1 MQGTVAPSRL
11 WHFALSQ
18 FQLCQLPLHQFIPN
32 LKSDPSTAE
41 VPYVSQTREEIDYSP
56 VHCWC
61 CIQLSYVALYDTNLY
76 SNFHLYSIAAWMYSH
91 LSTSCQRHLILYC
104 STRMLTKR
112 ELTKWELTKWELR
125 NWQIWKWSNHA
136 RPLLQLQWPL
146 VGSSHAR
153 PQLQVQWPLV
163 GSSHVQDHNYIAI
176 YRYSG
181 PWLGPVVQ
189 DHYYRYSDLCLCPSR
204 AIP

>member
-11 WHFALSQ
+11 CHFALSQ

-32 LKSDPSTAE
+32 LKSDLSTAE

-76 SNFHLYSIAAWMYSH
+76 SNFHLYSIAAWMCSH

-112 ELTKWELTKWELR
+112 ELTKWELR

-146 VGSSHAR
+146 VGSSH
-153 PQLQVQWPLV
+153 VQ
-163 GSSHVQDHNYIAI
+163 HHNYIAI
-176 YRYSG
+176 YRYSD

-189 DHYYRYSDLCLCPSR
+189 ARPLLQV
-204 AIP
+204 

>member
-1 MQGTVAPSRL
+1 MQGTVALSRL
-11 WHFALSQ
+11 CHFALSQ

-32 LKSDPSTAE
+32 LKSDPSTTE

-76 SNFHLYSIAAWMYSH
+76 SNFHLYSIAVWMCSH

-104 STRMLTKR
+104 STRMLTKQ
-112 ELTKWELTKWELR
+112 ELTKWELR
-125 NWQIWKWSNHA
+125 NWQIGS
-136 RPLLQLQWPL
+136 LQSGPVMQELQWPL

-153 PQLQVQWPLV
+153 IATGTVASDWVQPCKTTTTGTVASGWVQPCATPQLYSYIQVQWPVV
-163 GSSHVQDHNYIAI
+163 GSS
-176 YRYSG
+176 
-181 PWLGPVVQ
+181 
-189 DHYYRYSDLCLCPSR
+189 R
-204 AIP
+204 ARPLLQV